1 MFLNASTARAG
12 AALSILFAASGLAVA
27 GPVLDQPQEA
37 KLSVGSSTAK
47 YSLDKKTSQTANMA
61 GTGWGSGLNKFAF
74 EYNYSAATGAANFDI
89 RWGVRTNQD
98 GTYKLGSGSSIFAT
112 KGSLNS
118 VNSQLIGKSYGSITL
133 TVQDKQRSPA
143 IDVDLFDIALNGVE
157 LGNSYPGGVYPGIS
171 YQLYQGAALQDIQ
184 LTGLFTV
191 RNGAFDGTPVAG
203 LNATRD
209 MALFDLDFKDLNK
222 VPEPSS
228 LALLPLALAAAFA
241 ARRRQ
246 RQA

>member
-12 AALSILFAASGLAVA
+12 AALSILFAASGLALA

-47 YSLDKKTSQTANMA
+47 YSLDKTNSQTANMA
-61 GTGWGSGLNKFAF
+61 GTGWGSGSGKFAF
-74 EYNYSAATGAANFDI
+74 EYNYSSATGAASFDI
-89 RWGVRTNQD
+89 RWGVGTNPD
-98 GTYKLGSGSSIFAT
+98 GTYKLGSGSSIFAP

-118 VNSQLIGKSYGSITL
+118 LNSQLIGKSYSSITL

-184 LTGLFTV
+184 LTGVFTV
-191 RNGAFDGTPVAG
+191 RNGSFDGAAVPG

-209 MALFDLDFKDLNK
+209 MALFDLDFKELNK